1 MIDERALTD
10 PSRCPACGAPVTPAE
25 RCPACGVSLRSE
37 TAQQVWQASVETG
50 AALERR
56 RALIERLRAEAQVP
70 VPTAAAAHPPSG
82 SFGGSAYDAPPAAPG
97 LPPPRQPPAPAPVP
111 APEWSRRRVQNLLL
125 ALGVLLLAVA
135 AVIFLVVS
143 WGVLGVGGRA
153 AVMTAFTAIAAAGA
167 TVAARRGLSA
177 TGEAVAT
184 LTVGLGLLDAYGARS
199 AGLADLDATSG
210 LAYWAGALALI
221 ALAAGAWA
229 VLLPLR
235 SLRLSA
241 AVLGQLP
248 GWLLAGHWSDDA
260 VHPAAVVAT
269 VLTIQAVIG
278 IALVLAWP
286 SPSRAAD
293 ARWAVVVGAGVAWTV
308 AAVAAVGAAYGE
320 DGSLVLGSA
329 LLLVLAGAAVG
340 TAIATDSDRGTST
353 ALGLPDAL
361 LGVAALAV
369 VAAVWA
375 PVTELADP
383 DWVPVTLSAIAAV
396 LLAAMLLVP
405 VSLRAVPAGAFLLA
419 AVTPGFAAAEAVA
432 VSIAGRLS
440 WLGDAWDEDW
450 SSSARDVVGVGVD
463 WPGHV
468 STPLLLLS
476 VAVALLI
483 AGRAV
488 PFLRTADA
496 LVVPVL
502 ALAVLTVPAAF
513 DLPFWAGLSI
523 DVAVALLLLVGG
535 PEHVRR
541 GQSAFGWGVLGT
553 GVVVLGLAVAWSFA
567 AAEHDAGRCCR
578 WPLRC
583 LLSAPGGRAEC
594 PARQW
599 FRPFSRLARC
609 CS

>member
-1 MIDERALTD
+1 M
-10 PSRCPACGAPVTPAE
+10 
-25 RCPACGVSLRSE
+25 
-37 TAQQVWQASVETG
+37 
-50 AALERR
+50 
-56 RALIERLRAEAQVP
+56 
-70 VPTAAAAHPPSG
+70 
-82 SFGGSAYDAPPAAPG
+82 
-97 LPPPRQPPAPAPVP
+97 
-111 APEWSRRRVQNLLL
+111 QNLLL

-199 AGLADLDATSG
+199 AGLADLDATAA
-210 LAYWAGALALI
+210 LPYWAGALALI

-320 DGSLVLGSA
+320 DGSLVLGTA

-405 VSLRAVPAGAFLLA
+405 VSRRAVAGRRLPARRGGSRLRRCRGGRGLHRRAAELARRRVGRGLVVVRARCRRRRRGLAGPRVDAAVAAVGRGCAAGGRSRCAVPAYGGCTRRTGARSRGADGAGCVRPAVLGGAVDRRRGCVAAAGRGTGARASSGSPRSAGGCSGRASSCWAWPLPGRSPRPSTTLVVLPVAA
-419 AVTPGFAAAEAVA
+419 AV
-432 VSIAGRLS
+432 
-440 WLGDAWDEDW
+440 
-450 SSSARDVVGVGVD
+450 
-463 WPGHV
+463 
-468 STPLLLLS
+468 
-476 VAVALLI
+476 
-483 AGRAV
+483 
-488 PFLRTADA
+488 
-496 LVVPVL
+496 
-502 ALAVLTVPAAF
+502 LAVGTCMSGAGGWVPAA
-513 DLPFWAGLSI
+513 A
-523 DVAVALLLLVGG
+523 AVSDR
-535 PEHVRR
+535 VRD
-541 GQSAFGWGVLGT
+541 WLG
-553 GVVVLGLAVAWSFA
+553 A
-567 AAEHDAGRCCR
+567 AADR
-578 WPLRC
+578 
-583 LLSAPGGRAEC
+583 
-594 PARQW
+594 
-599 FRPFSRLARC
+599 
-609 CS
+609 